1 MGQPRRFLLEPLSRR
16 NRCKGAKIR
25 RRSGWRRFHC
35 FLNLEMAQLA
45 GKDRA
50 GSGVC
55 LSLRASA
62 GRIPECDERRFSRG
76 GSWSTPLRRDRIR
89 VPDAE
94 VVGPA
99 VDAGGFSSGGY
110 HVIVLGKLRAKRR
123 S

>member
-1 MGQPRRFLLEPLSRR
+1 LSLYP
-16 NRCKGAKIR
+16 AATDAQAL
-25 RRSGWRRFHC
+25 RSA
-35 FLNLEMAQLA
+35 EDLA
-45 GKDRA
+45 GDDFIAFSTWKWLNSQVKTGQA
-50 GSGVC
+50 PVYAYLFEQVPAEYPSG
-55 LSLRASA
+55 
-62 GRIPECDERRFSRG
+62 DERRFSRG